1 MSIESRRIVIVG
13 YPDVELLDVACPGD
27 AFVSANRAGAKPA
40 YTVEFATLQAATIR
54 SSCGIAL
61 MAQRELERV
70 AGAVDTLIVAGGH
83 GHMAAAED
91 RRMVEQVRRIA
102 GGSRRIVSICTG
114 VSVLAA
120 AGLLDGRRVAT
131 HWRHAAQI
139 AKRFPAI
146 TVDSVP
152 LYISDGRLHTSAGV
166 TSGLDL
172 SLSLIADDHGPT
184 LAREVAQTLVTYL
197 HRPGDQ
203 AQISMFLSATPPGNR
218 VVRDLVGYITGNL
231 SADLSA
237 AALAARAGISVRHLR
252 RLFTAQLNTT
262 PGRYVRAARTE
273 AVAQLLRSSDLPLE
287 TIARRCGFGS
297 TETLREAFRHRYG
310 ISPARSC
317 QVSQDF
323 GHGPP
328 APGHEWTG

>member
-1 MSIESRRIVIVG
+1 MSIESRRVVIVG

-27 AFVSANRAGAKPA
+27 AFASANRAGAKPA
-40 YTVEFATLQAATIR
+40 YIVEFATLRAATVR

-61 MAQRELERV
+61 VAQRELERV

-83 GHMAAAED
+83 GHLAAADD
-91 RRMVEQVRRIA
+91 RRTVDQIRRIA
-102 GGSRRIVSICTG
+102 RISRRIVSICTG

-139 AKRFPAI
+139 AALFPAI

-166 TSGLDL
+166 TSALDL

-197 HRPGDQ
+197 HRPGNQ
-203 AQISMFLSATPPGNR
+203 AQISMFMSAAPPGNR
-218 VVRDLVGYITGNL
+218 VVRDLVAYITGNL
-231 SADLSA
+231 SGDLSA
-237 AALAARAGISVRHLR
+237 AALADRAGISVRHLR

-262 PGRYVRAARTE
+262 PGRYVRTARTE
-273 AVAQLLRSSDLPLE
+273 AVAQLLRSSDLPLQ

-297 TETLREAFRHRYG
+297 TETLREAYRHRYG
-310 ISPARSC
+310 MNPAQSC

-323 GHGPP
+323 GHGPS
-328 APGHEWTG
+328 APGQE